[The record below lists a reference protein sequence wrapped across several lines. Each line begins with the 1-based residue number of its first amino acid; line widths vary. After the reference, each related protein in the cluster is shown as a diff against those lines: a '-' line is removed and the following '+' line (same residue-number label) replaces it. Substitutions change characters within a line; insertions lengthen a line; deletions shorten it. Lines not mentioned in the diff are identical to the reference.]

1 MGLRNS
7 FPKERQYEF
16 WNILMCY
23 LIHKQ
28 EDIPENERA
37 LFGTL
42 AYRMISKAAEA
53 IPKDEEQALS
63 SAKAISD
70 PEEIA
75 LLVQVFNSTGRVQES
90 VKLLQN
96 GSLSIESR
104 LGAKDPQLVLSLV
117 LESLEASENWD
128 EALKVC
134 QELLSKSES
143 QSDNRIWDLWLKAR
157 SHSTDQ
163 DLQQQSEG
171 ILDSI
176 CKTRPIVRS
185 AYLAKLRLLQGQR
198 DGVVDQDALLQTCSE
213 YSEAFSE
220 KAFCFDDLKDSLR
233 RLDKQH
239 WDEFHQMAEQKQG
252 HLAQLFALKVVYSSI
267 PPAESEPPHARN
279 QELLAL
285 AHRALKLYQLSI
297 AEPPSCPEAAL
308 LAALAILQ
316 LRIRDPQHQ
325 RVLVAVIIL
334 EIARSRFEDYYIL
347 TVLLVRLQGHL
358 GLLSLAMENFT
369 KLSIKNLQWE
379 TVGHLILTR
388 ISTLHPAFNG
398 VTGDLEPL
406 LAAET
411 GVTVL
416 ENADM
421 ALVRGIREGLR
432 FNSYSNI
439 YNSVKMRSEMEQSLN
454 KQICAIEER
463 RVSRWRGPGADDAT
477 ILPPTDPSKALVDKR
492 DYSYMPSYCEDD
504 WRVLESCHCG
514 EQPKEGWVHAMVL
527 WDNVTTYLKQDLA
540 SHTTLATAAYKIV
553 KQLWERFS
561 ADTFVPMELEKE
573 MTHAE
578 LSTLDAATNIA
589 EAIILFAEGQTAVP
603 SGSPGGSHSL
613 PGIVTHIKSSLIADL
628 DNRRKETTGD
638 KDASTPARLKVA
650 GSYIPWWSDLHS
662 SFSELEKLQTISH
675 FLTWMSRKLQKGGK
689 NSKAVFGSVGK
700 EAVSEL
706 QRLVAELEAQ
716 VHADARWMKAQINE
730 PGVLGKLV
738 DLGMARQ
745 AIPDAADAGDGKAA
759 WMWDELDTG
768 REWEQLMES
777 LCDEATMETICGRY
791 RESWDDALDGIL
803 VTKVRVV
810 K

>member
-1 MGLRNS
+1 
-7 FPKERQYEF
+7 
-16 WNILMCY
+16 
-23 LIHKQ
+23 
-28 EDIPENERA
+28 
-37 LFGTL
+37 
-42 AYRMISKAAEA
+42 
-53 IPKDEEQALS
+53 
-63 SAKAISD
+63 
-70 PEEIA
+70 
-75 LLVQVFNSTGRVQES
+75 
-90 VKLLQN
+90 
-96 GSLSIESR
+96 
-104 LGAKDPQLVLSLV
+104 
-117 LESLEASENWD
+117 
-128 EALKVC
+128 
-134 QELLSKSES
+134 
-143 QSDNRIWDLWLKAR
+143 
-157 SHSTDQ
+157 
-163 DLQQQSEG
+163 
-171 ILDSI
+171 
-176 CKTRPIVRS
+176 
-185 AYLAKLRLLQGQR
+185 
-198 DGVVDQDALLQTCSE
+198 LLQTCRE

-239 WDEFHQMAEQKQG
+239 WDEFLQVAEQKQG
-252 HLAQLFALKVVYSSI
+252 HFARLFALKVVYSSI
-267 PPAESEPPHARN
+267 SGADSEPPHARN

-285 AHRALKLYQLSI
+285 AYRALKLYQLSI

-316 LRIRDPQHQ
+316 LRIQDPQHQ

-334 EIARSRFEDYYIL
+334 EIARSKFEDYYIL

-369 KLSIKNLQWE
+369 KLSVKNLQWE

-398 VTGDLEPL
+398 GAGDLEPL

-439 YNSVKMRSEMEQSLN
+439 YNSVKMRSEIEQSLN

-463 RVSRWRGPGADDAT
+463 RVSRWRGSGSDDAT
-477 ILPPTDPSKALVDKR
+477 ILLPTDPSKALVDKR
-492 DYSYMPSYCEDD
+492 DHSYMPSYCEDD

-514 EQPKEGWVHAMVL
+514 KQPKEGWVNAMVL
-527 WDNVTTYLKQDLA
+527 WDNVTTYLRQDLA
-540 SHTTLATAAYKIV
+540 SHTTLATAAYKNI
-553 KQLWERFS
+553 KQLYERFS
-561 ADTFVPMELEKE
+561 ADTFVLVELEEE
-573 MTHAE
+573 MTSAE

-589 EAIILFAEGQTAVP
+589 RAIILLTEGQTAVP
-603 SGSPGGSHSL
+603 SGHPKGSQSL
-613 PGIVTHIKSSLIADL
+613 PGTVAHIKSSLTSDL
-628 DNRRKETTGD
+628 DNRRKDKAGD
-638 KDASTPARLKVA
+638 KDGSTPIHLKIA

-675 FLTWMSRKLQKGGK
+675 LLTWMSRKLQKGGK
-689 NSKAVFGSVGK
+689 NSKTVFGTVGK
-700 EAVSEL
+700 ESVSEL
-706 QRLVAELEAQ
+706 QSLVAELEAQ
-716 VHADARWMKAQINE
+716 IHADARWMKSQINE

-738 DLGMARQ
+738 DLGMVRQ
-745 AIPDAADAGDGKAA
+745 QAVSDDTEAGKGA
-759 WMWDELDTG
+759 WMWDELNSG
-768 REWEQLMES
+768 RDWEQLMES